1 MPLLSKIPGFFARST
16 DVDMKATRA
25 GRSSLTASIVW
36 AFVELPFELSSSQTS
51 TSTALILMET
61 LLSAWVALLTLQD
74 VAWARLVFL
83 FLCGTTIM
91 VIVSG
96 LATETRF
103 YPVWSTLSLIELI
116 TKIGSFVLVG
126 RSGSRST

>member
-1 MPLLSKIPGFFARST
+1 MPLLSKIPGLFAKST
-16 DVDMKATRA
+16 DVDMTLTRA

-36 AFVELPFELSSSQTS
+36 AFFELPFELSSAQTS
-51 TSTALILMET
+51 TATALLLMET
-61 LLSAWVALLTLQD
+61 LLSACVALLTLQG

-91 VIVSG
+91 VIASD
-96 LATETRF
+96 LATETAF

-116 TKIGSFVLVG
+116 TKVGSFILVT

>member
-1 MPLLSKIPGFFARST
+1 
-16 DVDMKATRA
+16 
-25 GRSSLTASIVW
+25 
-36 AFVELPFELSSSQTS
+36 
-51 TSTALILMET
+51 MET
-61 LLSAWVALLTLQD
+61 LLSAWVALLTLQG